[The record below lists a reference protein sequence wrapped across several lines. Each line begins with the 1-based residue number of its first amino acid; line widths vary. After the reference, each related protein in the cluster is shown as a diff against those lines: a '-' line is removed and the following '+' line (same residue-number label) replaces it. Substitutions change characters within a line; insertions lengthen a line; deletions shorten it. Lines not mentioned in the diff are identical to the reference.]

1 MLSPLVFRSLSIIR
15 FESEVELS
23 CLSPRLG
30 LERAGVDCVVGLPAV
45 EAEVELAAPLLLLS
59 GERSTR
65 SCGVHGVDVHRC
77 RPGDDRRRP
86 RNKGPSGLEGRSG
99 GRTVEGDCWSA
110 LVFAFLDALE
120 QAVVD
125 PNGQVFQGL
134 ERGWP
139 IVMREVIL
147 DV

>member
-30 LERAGVDCVVGLPAV
+30 LERAGVDCVVGLPAI
-45 EAEVELAAPLLLLS
+45 EAEIELAAPLLLLS
-59 GERSTR
+59 GKRSTR
-65 SCGVHGVDVHRC
+65 SCGVHGVDVHWC
-77 RPGDDRRRP
+77 RSGDNRRRP
-86 RNKGPSGLEGRSG
+86 RSEGSRGLKGGSG
-99 GRTVEGDCWSA
+99 GRTVKGDCWSA
-110 LVFAFLDALE
+110 LVLAFLDALE
-120 QAVVD
+120 QPVID
-125 PNGQVFQGL
+125 PDGQVFQGL

-139 IVMREVIL
+139 IVMREVVL